1 MNLTKRQQLLAILAI
16 TAVALLV
23 ADRLIISPL
32 VKSWKARSEQLAA
45 LKKNVTQGRALLER
59 DTALRERWDAM
70 RTNTLPSEVTAAE
83 SRVLT
88 GFDRWSR
95 DSRVTITSIRPQWKR
110 ATTDY
115 AALECRVDAAGGLG
129 ALTRFLYELERD
141 PLGLKVESLELTAR
155 DDNGEQLTLG
165 LQVSA
170 LLLNPPS
177 AQTTRR

>member
-1 MNLTKRQQLLAILAI
+1 MNLTKRQQVLALVAI
-16 TAVALLV
+16 TAVVLFV
-23 ADRLIISPL
+23 ADQPVFTPL
-32 VKSWKARSEQLAA
+32 VKSWKARSARLAA
-45 LKKNVTQGRALLER
+45 LKKDVVQGRGTLTRE
-59 DTALRERWDAM
+59 TTIRERWDAM
-70 RTNTLPSEVTAAE
+70 RTNTLPSDVTAAE
-83 SRVLT
+83 NRVLT

-110 ATTDY
+110 AAADY

-141 PLGLKVESLELTAR
+141 ALGLKVESLELTAR

-170 LLLNPPS
+170 LLLNPPP
-177 AQTTRR
+177 AQSIRR